1 MKLQRTQKKKRNM
14 NIGQLAID
22 AAIRIANA
30 DDNGIKRDA
39 RKARLAILLQKQFYR
54 NLRQTR
60 LTGDTS
66 AAITVA
72 KNKQDTARKTSKH
85 AATKKAIQ
93 KAYMVQRCRTRRKKL
108 LRRLRNSKKRKGHK
122 EGDQNEVFH
131 EVYESEEE
139 FPHTCME
146 LEKHDVGGPTAVFPH
161 CQAMMWDEERT
172 NKSQKNKPPEFGLCC
187 LKRTVKLPLLR

>member
-1 MKLQRTQKKKRNM
+1 M

-108 LRRLRNSKKRKGHK
+108 LRRLRNSKKRKASAEDRSETANKRAKTFAASYMDGHK

-139 FPHTCME
+139 FPHT
-146 LEKHDVGGPTAVFPH
+146 
-161 CQAMMWDEERT
+161 
-172 NKSQKNKPPEFGLCC
+172 
-187 LKRTVKLPLLR
+187 